1 MRIDENNSYI
11 PQTEQLY
18 RLGLSS
24 LGVVITL
31 TQWRFPDPTHTLVLI
46 AVLSL
51 IFLWLMLDY
60 LIARTVLRLTFLRY
74 ARVSADYFGTGVFF
88 AMVNFNYIVVL
99 IIGTGCV
106 ISLLL
111 YKDKYLL
118 LNIVLIC
125 LGAGITYLLLSLLAS
140 DWKPFVA
147 DPITITVALLL
158 ISTYSII
165 IISFGLKQHKRMVQ
179 QSSLVATENKA
190 QTNRIFQLSEYLSP
204 TVRRA
209 ILSGVQLKQ
218 EPEEKQVTV
227 FFSDIVGFTSLSE
240 QLSPDELSAFLN
252 TYLEEMSKIAARFGG
267 TIDKIMGDSI
277 MVFFGDPE
285 SRGIQND
292 AVSCVSMALAMK
304 KSMEELQLRW
314 QGNGMENP
322 PSIRIGINS
331 GLCKVGNFGSTYYL
345 NYTLLGRSVNLA
357 SRLETAANEGEI
369 LISLS
374 TYNLVKHKIHC
385 VSKGEVFASGFSKP
399 LLAYS
404 VLYSKAEQ
412 THNQTLIDTAKE
424 AAT

>member
-1 MRIDENNSYI
+1 M
-11 PQTEQLY
+11 
-18 RLGLSS
+18 
-24 LGVVITL
+24 
-31 TQWRFPDPTHTLVLI
+31 
-46 AVLSL
+46 
-51 IFLWLMLDY
+51 
-60 LIARTVLRLTFLRY
+60 
-74 ARVSADYFGTGVFF
+74 
-88 AMVNFNYIVVL
+88 
-99 IIGTGCV
+99 
-106 ISLLL
+106 
-111 YKDKYLL
+111 
-118 LNIVLIC
+118 
-125 LGAGITYLLLSLLAS
+125 
-140 DWKPFVA
+140 
-147 DPITITVALLL
+147 
-158 ISTYSII
+158 
-165 IISFGLKQHKRMVQ
+165 
-179 QSSLVATENKA
+179 
-190 QTNRIFQLSEYLSP
+190 
-204 TVRRA
+204 
-209 ILSGVQLKQ
+209 QLKQ

-252 TYLEEMSKIAARFGG
+252 TYLEEMSKIATRFGA

-277 MVFFGDPE
+277 MVFLGDPE

-314 QGNGMENP
+314 QGNGMVNP

-374 TYNLVKHKIHC
+374 TYNLVKNKIHC
-385 VSKGEVFASGFSKP
+385 VCKGEVFASGFSKP

>member
-31 TQWRFPDPTHTLVLI
+31 TQWRFPDPTHTLALI

-304 KSMEELQLRW
+304 KSTKELQLRW
-314 QGNGMENP
+314 QGNGMVNP

>member
-24 LGVVITL
+24 LGVVIIL
-31 TQWRFPDPTHTLVLI
+31 TQWRFPDPTHTLALI

-179 QSSLVATENKA
+179 QSALVATENKA

>member
-18 RLGLSS
+18 LLGLSS
-24 LGVVITL
+24 LGVVIIL
-31 TQWRFPDPTHTLVLI
+31 TQWRFPDPTHTLALI

-74 ARVSADYFGTGVFF
+74 ARVSTDYFGTGVFF

-165 IISFGLKQHKRMVQ
+165 ILSLGLKQHKRMVQ
-179 QSSLVATENKA
+179 QLSLVATDNKA
-190 QTNRIFQLSEYLSP
+190 LTIVYFNSQNIFPPLLDARYFLGCSSNKNQKKNRLP
-204 TVRRA
+204 
-209 ILSGVQLKQ
+209 
-218 EPEEKQVTV
+218 
-227 FFSDIVGFTSLSE
+227 FSFLTSLV
-240 QLSPDELSAFLN
+240 LL
-252 TYLEEMSKIAARFGG
+252 
-267 TIDKIMGDSI
+267 
-277 MVFFGDPE
+277 VFP
-285 SRGIQND
+285 
-292 AVSCVSMALAMK
+292 
-304 KSMEELQLRW
+304 
-314 QGNGMENP
+314 
-322 PSIRIGINS
+322 NS
-331 GLCKVGNFGSTYYL
+331 F
-345 NYTLLGRSVNLA
+345 
-357 SRLETAANEGEI
+357 
-369 LISLS
+369 
-374 TYNLVKHKIHC
+374 
-385 VSKGEVFASGFSKP
+385 P
-399 LLAYS
+399 LM
-404 VLYSKAEQ
+404 
-412 THNQTLIDTAKE
+412 N
-424 AAT
+424 

>member
-31 TQWRFPDPTHTLVLI
+31 TQWRFPDPTHTLALI